1 MIQLILSVVLTF
13 GNSCA
18 STSTINYDYYY
29 FWGENTLNCNNNVDC
44 IVNCYGNNA
53 CDSTTIN
60 GPDGAVLTINCDS
73 LFQKH
78 DEEEGKA
85 CSNMIIKADNST
97 KLYINI
103 HNVDFEFISNKI
115 YVPAHNNNSEN
126 NTFITCG
133 VVGVNNNH
141 QLAHYSCTQ
150 NNTIYS
156 VNGWKSIQ
164 WVFTSNISL
173 SVSNTNIMYCNQNYS
188 DSCSVFDVDGL
199 YYHCNDTESPCDYIR
214 SNQTIPS
221 ISVSSKQ
228 PLFTKQ
234 SANNN
239 FIFVKNIEMN
249 FWLARQY
256 CQQTFDTSL
265 ASIYNQQQNDE
276 IFNLVNT
283 FSNQSVWIG
292 ATDVFFQD
300 NIWNWTETMNGLNY
314 TNWNYTQPD
323 YKFNEDCAIMLN
335 INNNDKWADADCS
348 NHLLNFVCAMPNVT
362 YSPTSAMISLSP
374 TVSPS
379 KSPTFP
385 PVQPQGYKYPF
396 YWSHYH
402 NFIWVDHIAN
412 WWTAALICK
421 NDFGAS
427 FASIH
432 SVHDNTEAY
441 EVCRDKNCWIGGTDN
456 YGSSWQWD
464 DHTSFDYSNWMRNDV
479 KQTHCIKFIN
489 GSDEW
494 TTHLCSDASFTF
506 LCAEFPTPSPT
517 EVTLSPTFSSVD
529 ATHIDMESLSEYYNS
544 STSAESFSSQRIISN
559 SQNVFIECNMYEA
572 CYNTTIDAS
581 SSATLRLSCTEV
593 NSCRDITITNGP
605 TDSIF
610 IHCKNGTSCAYADF
624 NVQNTNNVYIEC
636 DSTAVSGAC
645 NYALF
650 NAQYAENVNVACGS
664 SNDCYRTI
672 FNVNNTNKTVINSE
686 GYNSDG
692 DIIGINIRSELT
704 INCQYLACQFWD
716 IHLPDNAITSNIYA
730 NGYQTLYGANIYC
743 GSNTECNIYVPGDTN
758 NAAKYANIWCPENA
772 ECNLNAGSSQ
782 SFYGANIICPIHAAC
797 NLNAKSSQSF
807 YGANIICPIHAACN
821 LNAES
826 SQSFHSANIH
836 CANNASCNLN
846 AGSPY
851 SFSYANIWC
860 GNGELSCEV
869 HAKTLQG
876 ALQNANIHCGI
887 NAPCNVDCGGN
898 YYGCQDANIY
908 CQSTAKCNVNCENGT
923 DSCIK
928 THIHL
933 PTDNYSNLSLSCNK
947 PFGCDYLKFI
957 CVDTGF
963 QSNYIFAA
971 VNGVHGCAT
980 EECCPL
986 EYEFNTTEK
995 YIECSGGNNCIVNC
1009 NDYGKCLYKTYI
1021 NASNAT
1027 SLTIYCDEQYE
1038 CQYVDVYSPYQ
1049 GPVSIHCTDI
1059 HSCQYMRF
1067 YQQQIQSLSLNC
1079 ASSYSCEY
1087 MRFYQQQIQSLSLN
1101 CASSYSCEYMRFY
1114 QQ

>member
-506 LCAEFPTPSPT
+506 LCAEFPTPLPT
-517 EVTLSPTFSSVD
+517 EVSSNPTATTSQPSKLPSKLPTKFPTNNPSNTPTKFPTYNPSESPT
-529 ATHIDMESLSEYYNS
+529 I
-544 STSAESFSSQRIISN
+544 
-559 SQNVFIECNMYEA
+559 
-572 CYNTTIDAS
+572 TTI
-581 SSATLRLSCTEV
+581 T
-593 NSCRDITITNGP
+593 P
-605 TDSIF
+605 T
-610 IHCKNGTSCAYADF
+610 
-624 NVQNTNNVYIEC
+624 
-636 DSTAVSGAC
+636 
-645 NYALF
+645 
-650 NAQYAENVNVACGS
+650 
-664 SNDCYRTI
+664 
-672 FNVNNTNKTVINSE
+672 KTPS
-686 GYNSDG
+686 
-692 DIIGINIRSELT
+692 
-704 INCQYLACQFWD
+704 
-716 IHLPDNAITSNIYA
+716 
-730 NGYQTLYGANIYC
+730 
-743 GSNTECNIYVPGDTN
+743 
-758 NAAKYANIWCPENA
+758 
-772 ECNLNAGSSQ
+772 
-782 SFYGANIICPIHAAC
+782 
-797 NLNAKSSQSF
+797 
-807 YGANIICPIHAACN
+807 
-821 LNAES
+821 
-826 SQSFHSANIH
+826 
-836 CANNASCNLN
+836 
-846 AGSPY
+846 
-851 SFSYANIWC
+851 
-860 GNGELSCEV
+860 
-869 HAKTLQG
+869 KT
-876 ALQNANIHCGI
+876 
-887 NAPCNVDCGGN
+887 
-898 YYGCQDANIY
+898 
-908 CQSTAKCNVNCENGT
+908 
-923 DSCIK
+923 
-928 THIHL
+928 
-933 PTDNYSNLSLSCNK
+933 PTDNPTSSSNSPTYPPIADPTIDPTTDPTNDPTHDPTAYPTKNPTHHPTSV
-947 PFGCDYLKFI
+947 P
-957 CVDTGF
+957 TF
-963 QSNYIFAA
+963 QPTTMPTDDPTTDDPTS
-971 VNGVHGCAT
+971 GPT
-980 EECCPL
+980 TDPTTSP
-986 EYEFNTTEK
+986 TTEPTISPTN
-995 YIECSGGNNCIVNC
+995 YPSADPTI
-1009 NDYGKCLYKTYI
+1009 DP
-1021 NASNAT
+1021 T
-1027 SLTIYCDEQYE
+1027 SDPT
-1038 CQYVDVYSPYQ
+1038 
-1049 GPVSIHCTDI
+1049 TDPTV
-1059 HSCQYMRF
+1059 
-1067 YQQQIQSLSLNC
+1067 
-1079 ASSYSCEY
+1079 
-1087 MRFYQQQIQSLSLN
+1087 
-1101 CASSYSCEYMRFY
+1101 
-1114 QQ
+1114 